1 MKRRDDFG
9 KGLGMKREGLLYI
22 VSAPSGTGKT
32 TLLKRVMHYFPDMR
46 FSISYTT
53 RPPRSGERDGE
64 DYHFISPQQFQQMVE
79 KRAFAEWAEVLGNR
93 YGTALDSIR
102 ESRSQGVDLILDID
116 SQGARQ
122 IEERFNGGVFIFILP
137 PSLEVLKQRLKARKV
152 DGQEV
157 IQFRVAQARDEMK
170 QARWYDYIIVN
181 DRIEEA
187 AEQLKSIIIAE
198 RCRRDRVLEWIGINK
213 L

>member
-1 MKRRDDFG
+1 MKH
-9 KGLGMKREGLLYI
+9 EGLLYI
-22 VSAPSGTGKT
+22 ISAPSGTGKT
-32 TLLKRVMHYFPDMR
+32 TLLKRVMSYFPGIR
-46 FSISYTT
+46 FSVSYTT
-53 RPPRSGERDGE
+53 RPPRSGERDGK

-79 KRAFAEWAEVLGNR
+79 EGAFAEWAEVLGNR

-102 ESRSQGVDLILDID
+102 ESRLQGIDLILDID

-122 IEERFNGGVFIFILP
+122 IGEQFNGGIFIFIFP
-137 PSLEVLKQRLKARKV
+137 PSLEVLRQRLNDRKV

-170 QARWYDYIIVN
+170 QAKWYDYIIVN
-181 DRIEEA
+181 ERVEEA
-187 AEQLKSIIIAE
+187 VEQLKSIIIAE
-198 RCRRDRVLEWIGINK
+198 RCRRERVLKRNGISK

>member
-1 MKRRDDFG
+1 MKS
-9 KGLGMKREGLLYI
+9 EGLLYI
-22 VSAPSGTGKT
+22 VSAPSGAGKT
-32 TLLKRVMHYFPDMR
+32 TLLKRVMDYFPDIR

-79 KRAFAEWAEVLGNR
+79 KGAFAEWAEVLGNR

-102 ESRSQGVDLILDID
+102 KSRSQGVDLILDID
-116 SQGARQ
+116 SQGGRQ
-122 IEERFNGGVFIFILP
+122 IEERFDGGVFIFILP

-157 IQFRVAQARDEMK
+157 IQFRLARARDEMK
-170 QARWYDYIIVN
+170 QARRYDYIIVN
-181 DRIEEA
+181 DRVEEA
-187 AEQLKSIIIAE
+187 VEQLKSIIIAE
-198 RCRRDRVLEWIGINK
+198 RCRRERVLERIGISISK

>member
-1 MKRRDDFG
+1 
-9 KGLGMKREGLLYI
+9 MKREGLLYI
-22 VSAPSGTGKT
+22 VSAPSGAGKT
-32 TLLKRVMHYFPDMR
+32 TILKRVMSYFPDIQ

-53 RPPRSGERDGE
+53 RPPRSGERDGR
-64 DYHFISPQQFQQMVE
+64 DYHFITPQQFQEMVE
-79 KRAFAEWAEVLGNR
+79 KGAFAEWAEVLGNR
-93 YGTALDSIR
+93 YGTSLDSLQ
-102 ESRSQGVDLILDID
+102 ESHSQGVDLILDID

-122 IEERFNGGVFIFILP
+122 IEGRFDGGVLIFIFP
-137 PSLEVLKQRLKARKV
+137 PSLEALEQRLNARKV

-157 IQFRVAQARDEMK
+157 IQFRMAQARDEMK

-181 DRIEEA
+181 DRIDEA

-198 RCRRDRVLEWIGINK
+198 RCRRERVLERMGINK

>member
-1 MKRRDDFG
+1 
-9 KGLGMKREGLLYI
+9 MKREGLLYI
-22 VSAPSGTGKT
+22 VSAPSGAGKT
-32 TLLKRVMHYFPDMR
+32 TLLKRVMDYFPDIR

-64 DYHFISPQQFQQMVE
+64 DYHFISPQQFQEMVE
-79 KRAFAEWAEVLGNR
+79 KGAFAEWAEVLGNR

-102 ESRSQGVDLILDID
+102 ISRSQGVDLILDID

-122 IEERFNGGVFIFILP
+122 IEERFDGGVYIFILP
-137 PSLEVLKQRLKARKV
+137 PSLEALKQRLNARKV

-157 IQFRVAQARDEMK
+157 IQFRMAQAKDEMK
-170 QARWYDYIIVN
+170 QARWYDYIIIN
-181 DRIEEA
+181 DSIDEA

-198 RCRRDRVLEWIGINK
+198 RCRRKRVLERTGMSK

>member
-1 MKRRDDFG
+1 MKH
-9 KGLGMKREGLLYI
+9 EGLLYI
-22 VSAPSGTGKT
+22 ISAPSGTGKT
-32 TLLKRVMHYFPDMR
+32 TLLKRVMSYFPDIR
-46 FSISYTT
+46 FSVSYTT
-53 RPPRSGERDGE
+53 RPPRSDERDGK

-79 KRAFAEWAEVLGNR
+79 EGAFAEWAEVLGNR

-102 ESRSQGVDLILDID
+102 ESRLQGVDLILDID

-122 IEERFNGGVFIFILP
+122 IGEHFNGGVFIFIFP
-137 PSLEVLKQRLKARKV
+137 PSLEVLRQRLNDRKV

-170 QARWYDYIIVN
+170 QAKWYDYIIVN
-181 DRIEEA
+181 ERVEEA
-187 AEQLKSIIIAE
+187 VEQLKSIIIAE
-198 RCRRDRVLEWIGINK
+198 RCRRERVLKRIGISK

>member
-1 MKRRDDFG
+1 MN
-9 KGLGMKREGLLYI
+9 
-22 VSAPSGTGKT
+22 
-32 TLLKRVMHYFPDMR
+32 YFPDIR

-64 DYHFISPQQFQQMVE
+64 DYHFITSQQFQQMVE
-79 KRAFAEWAEVLGNR
+79 KGAFAEWAEVLGNQ
-93 YGTALDSIR
+93 YGTTMESIQ

-122 IEERFNGGVFIFILP
+122 IEERFDDGVLIFILP
-137 PSLEVLKQRLKARKV
+137 PSLEALEQRLNTRKV

-157 IQFRVAQARDEMK
+157 IQFRMAQARDEMK
-170 QARWYDYIIVN
+170 QARWYDYVIVN
-181 DRIEEA
+181 DRIDEA

-198 RCRRDRVLEWIGINK
+198 RCRRERVLERTDMST

>member
-1 MKRRDDFG
+1 MKH
-9 KGLGMKREGLLYI
+9 EGLLYI
-22 VSAPSGTGKT
+22 ISAPSGAGKT
-32 TLLKRVMHYFPDMR
+32 TLLKRVMSFFPDIR
-46 FSISYTT
+46 FSVSYTT
-53 RPPRSGERDGE
+53 RPPRSDERDGK

-79 KRAFAEWAEVLGNR
+79 EGAFAEWAEVLGNR

-102 ESRSQGVDLILDID
+102 ESRLQGVDLILDID

-122 IEERFNGGVFIFILP
+122 IGEHFNGGVFIFIFP
-137 PSLEVLKQRLKARKV
+137 PSLEVLRQRLNDRKV

-170 QARWYDYIIVN
+170 QAKWYDYIIVN
-181 DRIEEA
+181 ERVEEA
-187 AEQLKSIIIAE
+187 VEQLKSIIIAE
-198 RCRRDRVLEWIGINK
+198 RCRRERVLKRNGISK

>member
-1 MKRRDDFG
+1 
-9 KGLGMKREGLLYI
+9 MKREGLLYI
-22 VSAPSGTGKT
+22 ISAPSGTGKT
-32 TLLKRVMHYFPDMR
+32 TLLTRVMSYFPDIR

-79 KRAFAEWAEVLGNR
+79 RGAFAEWAEVLGNR
-93 YGTALDSIR
+93 YGTALDSIQ

-122 IEERFNGGVFIFILP
+122 IEERFDGGVFIFILP
-137 PSLEVLKQRLKARKV
+137 PSVEALKQRLDARKV

-157 IQFRVAQARDEMK
+157 IQFRMAQANDEMK

-181 DRIEEA
+181 DRIDEA

-198 RCRRDRVLEWIGINK
+198 RCRRERVLERIGMSK

>member
-1 MKRRDDFG
+1 MKH
-9 KGLGMKREGLLYI
+9 EGLLYI
-22 VSAPSGTGKT
+22 ISAPSGTGKT
-32 TLLKRVMHYFPDMR
+32 TLLKRVMSYFPDIR
-46 FSISYTT
+46 FSVSYTT
-53 RPPRSGERDGE
+53 RPPRSDERDGK

-79 KRAFAEWAEVLGNR
+79 EGAFAEWAEVLGNR

-102 ESRSQGVDLILDID
+102 ESRLQGVDLILDID

-122 IEERFNGGVFIFILP
+122 IGEHFNGGVFIFIFP
-137 PSLEVLKQRLKARKV
+137 PSLEVLRQRLNDRKV

-170 QARWYDYIIVN
+170 QAKWYDYIIVN
-181 DRIEEA
+181 ERVEEA
-187 AEQLKSIIIAE
+187 VEQLKSIIIAE
-198 RCRRDRVLEWIGINK
+198 RCRRERVLKRNGISK

>member
-1 MKRRDDFG
+1 MKR
-9 KGLGMKREGLLYI
+9 KGLLYI
-22 VSAPSGTGKT
+22 ISAPSGTGKT
-32 TLLKRVMHYFPDMR
+32 TLLTRVMSYFPDIR

-64 DYHFISPQQFQQMVE
+64 DYHFISPQQFEQMV
-79 KRAFAEWAEVLGNR
+79 KRGAFAEWAEVLGNR
-93 YGTALDSIR
+93 YGTALDTIQ

-122 IEERFNGGVFIFILP
+122 IEERFDGGVFIFILP
-137 PSLEVLKQRLKARKV
+137 PSVEALKQRLDARKV

-157 IQFRVAQARDEMK
+157 IQFRMAQANDEMR

-181 DRIEEA
+181 DRIDEA
-187 AEQLKSIIIAE
+187 AEQLKSVIIAE
-198 RCRRDRVLEWIGINK
+198 RCRRERVLERIGMSK

>member
-1 MKRRDDFG
+1 MKN
-9 KGLGMKREGLLYI
+9 EGLLYI

-32 TLLKRVMHYFPDMR
+32 TLLKRVMGYFTDIR

-53 RPPRSGERDGE
+53 RPPRPDERDGE
-64 DYHFISPQQFQQMVE
+64 DYHFISTQRFQQMVD
-79 KRAFAEWAEVLGNR
+79 KGVFAEWAEVLGNR
-93 YGTALDSIR
+93 YGTALDSIW
-102 ESRSQGVDLILDID
+102 ESRPEGVDLILDID
-116 SQGARQ
+116 SQGAKQ
-122 IEERFNGGVFIFILP
+122 IKEHYNGGIFIFILP
-137 PSLEVLKQRLKARKV
+137 PSLEVLKQRLKTRGV
-152 DGQEV
+152 DGEEE
-157 IQFRVAQARDEMK
+157 IQFRVAKVRDEVN

-198 RCRRDRVLEWIGINK
+198 RCRRRWVLKRIGLPK

>member
-1 MKRRDDFG
+1 
-9 KGLGMKREGLLYI
+9 MKREGLLYI
-22 VSAPSGTGKT
+22 VSAPSGGGKT
-32 TLLKRVMHYFPDMR
+32 TILKRVMSYFPDIR

-64 DYHFISPQQFQQMVE
+64 DYHFITPQQFQEMVE
-79 KRAFAEWAEVLGNR
+79 KGAFAEWAEVLGNR
-93 YGTALDSIR
+93 YGSSLDSLQ

-122 IEERFNGGVFIFILP
+122 IEERFDGGVFIFILP
-137 PSLEVLKQRLKARKV
+137 PSLEALEQRLNARKV

-157 IQFRVAQARDEMK
+157 IQFRMAQARDEMK

-181 DRIEEA
+181 DRIDEA

-198 RCRRDRVLEWIGINK
+198 RCRRERVLERISIHK